1 MQERISGD
9 QIRQT
14 ASATRDAGVQFLIA
28 DVELALTMLDF
39 ANVATNPET
48 ASRSRRNAQDAYESV
63 QRLLAR
69 VTLQDDQ
76 RLAVEKSLEVL
87 GQRLR
92 QESDSSR

>member
-1 MQERISGD
+1 MQDRISGD
-9 QIRQT
+9 QIRQ
-14 ASATRDAGVQFLIA
+14 SVNATRDTGVQFMIA

-39 ANVATNPET
+39 ANVASNPET
-48 ASRSRRNAQDAYESV
+48 ARRSRRNAQDAYESV

-69 VTLQDDQ
+69 VTLHDDQ
-76 RLAVEKSLEVL
+76 RLAVERSLEVL

>member
-1 MQERISGD
+1 MQDRISGD
-9 QIRQT
+9 EIRQSV
-14 ASATRDAGVQFLIA
+14 SATRDTGVQFMIA

-39 ANVATNPET
+39 ANVASNAET
-48 ASRSRRNAQDAYESV
+48 ARRSRRNAQDAYESV

-69 VTLQDDQ
+69 VTLHDDQ